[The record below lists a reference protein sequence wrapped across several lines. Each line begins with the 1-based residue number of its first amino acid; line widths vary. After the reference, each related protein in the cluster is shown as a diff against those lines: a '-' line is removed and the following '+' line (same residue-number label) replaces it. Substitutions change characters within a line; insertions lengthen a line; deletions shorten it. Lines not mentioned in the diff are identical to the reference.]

1 MAVTM
6 SIKKAKVKR
15 LPPGW
20 VPPEAKRDL
29 MVRAATVDGRPHV
42 DINDLAAFL
51 EESHPDV
58 SAWLLGAVPHIQ

>member
-6 SIKKAKVKR
+6 LMPKAKVKA

-20 VPPEAKRDL
+20 VPPESKRGL
-29 MVRAATVDGRPHV
+29 TVRAAHVDGRPHV